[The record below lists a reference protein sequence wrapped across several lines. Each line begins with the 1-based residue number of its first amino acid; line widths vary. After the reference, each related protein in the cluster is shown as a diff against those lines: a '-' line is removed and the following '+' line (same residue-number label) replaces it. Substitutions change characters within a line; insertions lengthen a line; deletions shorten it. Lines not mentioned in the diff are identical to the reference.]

1 MSVAAAA
8 MAVNWVTYYLAEHPA
23 IVNFRWSHTHSW
35 GSTWS
40 FLASSVSLYLAL
52 ALLLHLLLLLPRRR
66 QPVPVGPAPALH
78 SLLMALLSATIF
90 AGALLSSAAEIRD
103 TRWLWRRSR
112 TTPFQWFLCFPLG
125 TRPSGR
131 VFFWSYVFYLS
142 RFLHMLRTFLTIL
155 RHRRLSFAQLFNNA
169 ALTCVAFLWLE
180 FSQSFQVL
188 AILSATLVYAA
199 VYGYRFWTAIGLPV
213 ACFPFVAHC
222 QVALLGCN
230 LVCHVGVLTLH
241 LVKGGC
247 NGIGAWVFNSVLN
260 GAVLMLFLKFYVKM
274 HLGKKRGA
282 VVVVGGGGCGCA
294 DSIGAGG
301 AGEACDRDREPSS
314 SLCGGS
320 DVIKEAEE
328 ESIVKEKEL

>member
-1 MSVAAAA
+1 MAMAAA
-8 MAVNWVTYYLAEHPA
+8 NWLTYHLAEHPA

-40 FLASSVSLYLAL
+40 FLASSVSLYIAL
-52 ALLLHLLLLLPRRR
+52 SLLLHLLLLLPRRLR
-66 QPVPVGPAPALH
+66 RRPVPVGPAPALH

-155 RHRRLSFAQLFNNA
+155 RRRRLSFAQLFNNA

-260 GAVLMLFLKFYVKM
+260 GAVLMLFLNFYLKM
-274 HLGKKRGA
+274 HLGKKRAVAGA
-282 VVVVGGGGCGCA
+282 S
-294 DSIGAGG
+294 D
-301 AGEACDRDREPSS
+301 ACDRDREPSS
-314 SLCGGS
+314 TLCRGF
-320 DVIKEAEE
+320 DVIKDAKGERV
-328 ESIVKEKEL
+328 VKEKEL